1 MNYLNAIR
9 SGFIVWILLIITFT
23 IFSSIPGIQDSTLQQ
38 TLVVTIFMVGYATMG
53 AALYYKKGVHHHG
66 IKVGLI
72 ISATALILDVLIT
85 VPFLEIPA
93 GRSYLSFFSSPLLW
107 MLVLVNLV
115 TIYLYWVLRV
125 RRKLQ

>member
-9 SGFIVWILLIITFT
+9 SGFIVWILLIITFA

-38 TLVVTIFMVGYATMG
+38 TIVVTILMVGYATLG
-53 AALYYKKGVHHHG
+53 AALYYKKGIHHHG

-72 ISATALILDVLIT
+72 SSATALVLDVLIT

-93 GRSYLSFFSSPLLW
+93 GRGYVSFFSNPLLW

-125 RRKLQ
+125 RKQLQ